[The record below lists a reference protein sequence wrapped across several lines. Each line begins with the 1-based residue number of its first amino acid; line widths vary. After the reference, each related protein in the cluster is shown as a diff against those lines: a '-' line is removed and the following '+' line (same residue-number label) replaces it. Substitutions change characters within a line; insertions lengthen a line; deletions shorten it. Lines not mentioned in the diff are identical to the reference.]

1 MYDKADWKKIRE
13 EVSTGIADD
22 SNLHALSSKDEL
34 EVAVDRL
41 EAAVNGVLEEHVARA
56 RPSPYA
62 KRWWIDELKTLRAS
76 LSAARNRLTTIRRR
90 GEDVA
95 EAAASVKLVRR
106 LYMDKIE
113 QCKREHWTEFL
124 DNRENIWKA
133 YAYTKTSRASHGIPA
148 LKVGDTE
155 VTDDKEKADLLLNSF
170 FPVPPQPVS
179 RDGTSVKPKLVTRNG
194 NRPCEYAGKKV
205 PLRIRLPQLTLREV
219 EAAIMQSKPD
229 KAPGPDE
236 ITFRVWKELWPILGS
251 VVLKL
256 YQASLDLKYV
266 PQRWRTAKIVVLR
279 KPNKPDYSVSKAYRP
294 ISLLETISKGLET
307 VVARRLSY
315 LAETY
320 RLLPENH
327 FGGRPS
333 RSAEQALNLLV
344 EKIHE
349 AWRAYR
355 ILSLVSFDVQG
366 AFNGVHPSV
375 LADRL
380 RERRVPGD
388 LVSWI
393 ESFCNGRK
401 ASVVVGD
408 YESPI
413 SDIEH
418 AGIPQGSPLSPI
430 LYVFYNANLVQGQ
443 INKRQGSIGFID
455 DYNAWVVGPSAAEN
469 THKLQTQ
476 LLPRAEKWARESGA
490 VFEAQKTAFIHFV
503 RPLQPDRGP
512 TNHLVFGNK
521 TIAPKQ
527 SVKILGVT
535 LDSGLSMSEHVSK
548 AVSKAIGKCM
558 ALRKIRGV
566 RPAQMRQMYMAA
578 VVPTMDYAAS
588 TWYAPSRIGVK
599 RHVVALERVQRL
611 AARLILRA
619 FKSVAML
626 VLQSEAKLQ
635 PVSERL
641 HERVSNHMTKL
652 CSLASDH
659 PLQRCISWFPLQGSA
674 FPSPLRTVFEKYET
688 QLEPGKGLRI
698 SDRPSWVMPPWQTL
712 KESVLYQKPEDA
724 VQLCRSLRFRGAYL
738 YYAAAE
744 TGGEQIGAAATIKYR
759 TLWTMQEIRSA
770 RQPMFT

>member
-1 MYDKADWKKIRE
+1 
-13 EVSTGIADD
+13 
-22 SNLHALSSKDEL
+22 LSSKDEL
-34 EVAVDRL
+34 DAAVDRL
-41 EAAVNGVLEEHVARA
+41 EAAVHGVLEEHVARA

-62 KRWWIDELKTLRAS
+62 KRWWTDELRTLRRS
-76 LSAARNRLTTIRRR
+76 LSAARNRLTTVRRR

-95 EAAASVKLVRR
+95 EAAARVKLVRR

-113 QCKREHWTEFL
+113 QCKREHWAAFL
-124 DNRENIWKA
+124 DDRDNIWKA
-133 YAYTKTSRASHGIPA
+133 YAYTKTGRVSHGIPV
-148 LKVGDTE
+148 LKVGGTE
-155 VTDDKEKADLLLNSF
+155 VTDDKEKTGILLNSF
-170 FPVPPQPVS
+170 FPRPPKPVD
-179 RDGTSVKPKLVTRNG
+179 RDSTSIKPELATRPG
-194 NRPCEYAGKKV
+194 RRRHEYAGKKV
-205 PLRIRLPQLTLREV
+205 PLRIKLPQLTLEEV
-219 EAAIMQSKPD
+219 EAAIMQSKSD
-229 KAPGPDE
+229 KAPGMDE
-236 ITFRVWKELWPILGS
+236 ITFRVWKELWAVLGN

-256 YQASLDLKYV
+256 YQASLDLRYV
-266 PQRWRTAKIVVLR
+266 PQWWRTAKIVVLR
-279 KPNKPDYSVSKAYRP
+279 KPNKPDYLKPNAYRP
-294 ISLLETISKGLET
+294 ISLLKTISKGLEA

-327 FGGRPS
+327 FGGRPH

-349 AWRAYR
+349 AWRVYK

-388 LVSWI
+388 LVAWI

-408 YESPI
+408 YES
-413 SDIEH
+413 SVQDIGH

-430 LYVFYNANLVQGQ
+430 LYVFYNANLVQGR
-443 INKRQGSIGFID
+443 INKSEGSIGFID
-455 DYNAWVVGPSAAEN
+455 DYSTWVTGPSVAEN
-469 THKLQTQ
+469 TRKLQTQ

-490 VFEAQKTAFIHFV
+490 VFEAEKTAFIHFI

-512 TNHLVFGNK
+512 SNHLAFGDK
-521 TIAPKQ
+521 TIAPKK
-527 SVKILGVT
+527 SVKILGVM
-535 LDSGLSMSEHVSK
+535 LDSGLSMNEHVSK

-566 RPAQMRQMYMAA
+566 RPAQMRQMYIAA
-578 VVPTMDYAAS
+578 VVPTTDYAAS

-619 FKSVAML
+619 YKSVAML

-635 PVSERL
+635 SVSDRL
-641 HERVSNHMTKL
+641 HERVSNHITKL
-652 CSLASDH
+652 CSLAPDH
-659 PLQRCISWFPLQGSA
+659 PLQRCISWFPLQGPA
-674 FPSPLRTVFEKYET
+674 FPSPLRTVYEKYET
-688 QLEPGKGLRI
+688 QSEPEKGLRI
-698 SDRPSWVMPPWQTL
+698 SERPSWVMPPW
-712 KESVLYQKPEDA
+712 
-724 VQLCRSLRFRGAYL
+724 
-738 YYAAAE
+738 
-744 TGGEQIGAAATIKYR
+744 
-759 TLWTMQEIRSA
+759 
-770 RQPMFT
+770 